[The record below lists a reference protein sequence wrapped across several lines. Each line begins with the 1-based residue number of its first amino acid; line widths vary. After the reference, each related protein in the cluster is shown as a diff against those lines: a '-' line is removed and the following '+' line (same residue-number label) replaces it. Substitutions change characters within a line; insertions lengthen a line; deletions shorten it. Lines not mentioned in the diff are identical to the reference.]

1 MSFGRPS
8 PEALH
13 CGRPAGRADTTVR
26 RVGVQ
31 VMGPGSSTGSPGS
44 LLGKEHANQC
54 DTIPTLDDRI
64 NDIRMRTARIINEEI
79 LPHEE
84 ELWRTRRSTN
94 VTDEDRAASE
104 SCAPRSSQVK
114 DEGLW
119 PPSPAGIRGMDST
132 SWHTPI

>member
-1 MSFGRPS
+1 MPINVT
-8 PEALH
+8 P
-13 CGRPAGRADTTVR
+13 
-26 RVGVQ
+26 
-31 VMGPGSSTGSPGS
+31 
-44 LLGKEHANQC
+44 
-54 DTIPTLDDRI
+54 IPTLDDRI

-104 SCAPRSSQVK
+104 KLRASIKSKVK

-119 PPSPAGIRGMDST
+119 APHLPLEYGGWDST